1 MPQLDQQRER
11 VQADLRG
18 LVSGDVRCEDLFLQ
32 LFANDGSV
40 YELKPLAVVRPRST
54 ADVAACLQ
62 YASEKKIPVHARGAG
77 TGQAGAALGAGLILD
92 FSKYLRRIIYTEQDK
107 VRVQPGLVLER
118 LNTHLRPLG
127 RLFGPDPAT
136 SAVTTLGSVVAVDAA
151 GSRWL
156 KYGSARQ
163 HVLGLQVVLADGQVL
178 EVGREPLVD
187 DGQKGAHPR
196 KREIVGQ
203 LAQLLQEHAELI
215 RQRQPKAPR
224 NRCGYHLT
232 DVLSETHLDLARL
245 LVGSEGTLALV
256 TEVLLAT
263 EAIPRHRAV
272 SLLWFDSLE
281 SASRA
286 VLDILPHQPAACDLL
301 DRRHLGLARESDI
314 RFDLLVPRETE
325 AALLVEC
332 SGSRVSDVRQRLQRI
347 VDQVCRQRPLAFGS
361 RQAFDPAEVELF
373 WQLALKSPAALYR
386 MKGPNRPVPII
397 EDIAVAPEVLP
408 EFLVRSQN
416 VLKRHQVTAS
426 LFCHAGHGQL
436 HLQPFL
442 DLGDPEN
449 VVRMRRLAEDLYAEV
464 FAVNGTIGGEHACGL
479 SRTEFVAQQYGPLYE
494 VFRQVKRIFDPEG
507 ILNPGKI
514 VGDASELMIQNL
526 RPPIQA
532 APPAAPSNGGP
543 GGAGLRNLV
552 ELQLNWDPA
561 RVANIARACN
571 GCGEC
576 RSQGQHLRM
585 CPMFRILPAEE
596 ASPRA
601 KVNLVRGLLSGELG
615 LEALTGDEFK
625 AIADLCINCHMCV
638 QECPAQVDIPKL
650 MAEAKGA
657 YVAANGLRLS
667 DWLLLRTDLLGALG
681 SRLAPLVNWSLGN
694 PQMRWLLEKLVGI
707 AQGRKLPRV
716 DSRSFL
722 RRAARRRLTRPTR
735 RSGHKVAYFVDVYAN
750 HYDTQLARALVAILE
765 HNSVAVYV
773 PPDQRQAG
781 MAAISAGALDYAR
794 KLARHNVT
802 VLADAVRQGYHI
814 VASEPAAALCLI
826 REYPNLLDDDE
837 ARLVAAHTSEA
848 CDYLWRLHTLG
859 RLQLDLRP
867 VNATLGYHLPCRL
880 KALHGSS
887 PGENLLRLIPG
898 LTVTHVEEG
907 CSGMAG
913 TFGIKHENY
922 RNSLRIGRGLINRL
936 RDPILQAGTTECST
950 CKMQMEQGTTK
961 PTLHPLKLFA
971 LAYGL
976 MPDVA
981 SLLTRPSEEL
991 RVT

>member
-18 LVSGDVRCEDLFLQ
+18 LVSGEVRCEDLFLQ
-32 LFANDGSV
+32 LFANDGSI

-54 ADVAACLQ
+54 ADVAACVQ
-62 YASEKKIPVHARGAG
+62 YAAEKKIPVHARGAG
-77 TGQAGAALGAGLILD
+77 TGQAGAALGTGLVID
-92 FSKYLRRIIYTEQDK
+92 FSKYLRRIIYTETDK

-118 LNTHLRPLG
+118 LNSHLRPLG
-127 RLFGPDPAT
+127 RMVGPDPAN
-136 SAVTTLGSVVAVDAA
+136 SEVTTLGSMVAVDAA

-156 KYGSARQ
+156 QYGSVRQ
-163 HVLGLQVVLADGQVL
+163 HVLGLQVVLADGQAL

-196 KREIVGQ
+196 KREIVAQ
-203 LAQLLQEHAELI
+203 LAQLLQDRADVI
-215 RQRQPKAPR
+215 RQHQPKVVR

-232 DVLSETHLDLARL
+232 DVLDATHLDLARL

-272 SLLWFDSLE
+272 ALLWFDSLE

-286 VLDILPHQPAACDLL
+286 VLDLLPHEPAACDLL
-301 DRRHLGLARESDI
+301 DRRHLGLARETDV
-314 RFDLLVPRETE
+314 RYDLLVPRETE

-332 SGSRVSDVRQRLQRI
+332 SGSRVSEVRQRLQRM

-361 RQAFDPAEVELF
+361 RQAFDPTEVELF
-373 WQLALKSPAALYR
+373 WNLALKTPAALYR
-386 MKGPNRPVPII
+386 MKGANRPVPVI
-397 EDIAVAPEVLP
+397 EDIVVAPEVLP
-408 EFLVRSQN
+408 DFLVRSQN
-416 VLKRHQVTAS
+416 VLKRHQTTAS

-442 DLGDPEN
+442 DLSDPEN
-449 VVRMRRLAEDLYAEV
+449 VTRMRRLAEDLYAEV
-464 FAVNGTIGGEHACGL
+464 FAVGGTLGGEHASGL
-479 SRTEFVAQQYGPLYE
+479 SRTAFIAQQYGPLYE
-494 VFRQVKRIFDPEG
+494 VFGEIKRIFDPAG

-514 VGDASELMIQNL
+514 VGTEPDLLVRDL
-526 RPPIQA
+526 RPPITTT
-532 APPAAPSNGGP
+532 PPAPASGASGKD
-543 GGAGLRNLV
+543 AGLRNLV
-552 ELQLNWDPA
+552 ELQLNWQPDQVAPA
-561 RVANIARACN
+561 IRTCN

-576 RSQGQHLRM
+576 RSQAHHRRM

-601 KVNLVRGLLSGELG
+601 KVNLIRGVLSGQLDLG
-615 LEALTGDEFK
+615 ALTSEEFK

-667 DWLLLRTDLLGALG
+667 DWLLMRTDLIGTVG
-681 SRLAPLVNWSLGN
+681 GRFAPLVNWAIGN
-694 PQMRWLLEKLVGI
+694 PQMRWLLEKTLDI

-716 DSRSFL
+716 DARSFL
-722 RRAARRRLTRPTR
+722 RRAARKRLTKPTR
-735 RSGHKVAYFVDVYAN
+735 RTGHKVAYFVDAYAN
-750 HYDTQLARALVAILE
+750 HYDTQLGRALVAILE

-781 MAAISAGALDYAR
+781 MAAISSGALDYAR

-826 REYPNLLDDDE
+826 REYPSLLDDDE

-848 CDYLWRLHTLG
+848 CDYLWRLHTSG

-880 KALHGSS
+880 KALHATS

-898 LTVTHVEEG
+898 LTVYHLEEG

-913 TFGIKHENY
+913 TFGLKHANY

-936 RDPILQAGTTECST
+936 RDPVLQAGTTECST

-976 MPDVA
+976 MPEVA
-981 SLLTRPSEEL
+981 ALLTRPSEEL